1 MLTARVA
8 IIGGGLSGLYAA
20 ALLEQ
25 RGMKDYRLLEA
36 RDTFGG
42 RILSMPTD
50 AATERYDLGATWFW
64 PALNPE
70 LAALIEA
77 LGLETFEQFE
87 AGDMLVEHS
96 RSTAPT
102 RMNGDRSASPALRV
116 AGGMAALTGAI
127 RDRLRPECIISGHRV
142 RGLRHLGDCIEIQAH
157 DALGSTICHRVTHV
171 LLAVPPRLAATTI
184 AFSPMLPEETIR
196 PWQHCGT
203 WMAPHAKYVAVF
215 DAPFWRKQGLSG
227 EARSAVG
234 PLAEIHDASA
244 HRGGA
249 ALFGFLGVPAQVR
262 SKTPEAVL
270 LAHCRAQLVR
280 LFGEGAAAP
289 RAEFLKDWT
298 TDPYTAVLADR
309 HPGPHHDATLPSTAS
324 AGVWRDRLI
333 GIASEWSPRFPG
345 YVAGAL
351 EAAHLGVAVLHARP
365 NTTASFSY

>member
-1 MLTARVA
+1 MLTTRVV

-25 RGMKDYRLLEA
+25 RGIKDYRLLEA

-42 RILSMPTD
+42 RILSVPAD
-50 AATERYDLGATWFW
+50 SATERYDLGATWFW
-64 PALNPE
+64 PAQNPD

-77 LGLETFEQFE
+77 LSLETFEQFE

-96 RSTAPT
+96 RSATPT
-102 RMNGDRSASPALRV
+102 RVKGYRSASPALRV

-127 RDRLRPECIISGHRV
+127 RARLRPECVISGHRV
-142 RGLRHLGDCIEIQAH
+142 HGLRHLGDGIEVQAN
-157 DALGSTICHRVTHV
+157 DAPGSMICHRATHV

-184 AFSPMLPEETIR
+184 AFSPTLPEATIQ

-215 DAPFWRKQGLSG
+215 DEPFWRKQGLSG

-234 PLAEIHDASA
+234 PLAEMHDASA

-280 LFGEGAAAP
+280 LFGDRAGAP

-298 TDPYTAVLADR
+298 SDPDTAVLADQ
-309 HPGPHHDATLPSTAS
+309 HPSPHHGATPPSTAS
-324 AGVWRDRLI
+324 TGVWRDRLI

-351 EAAHLGVAVLHARP
+351 EAAHLGVAGLHTP
-365 NTTASFSY
+365 DTTDTFSH